1 MRLETRMYERRWIQL
16 TLLTGLLWFLVGIAW
31 APSKNLSLTL
41 AYVDLG
47 RIVPGVTNNRKQKGA
62 YLSAQVAF

>member
-1 MRLETRMYERRWIQL
+1 
-16 TLLTGLLWFLVGIAW
+16 
-31 APSKNLSLTL
+31 LTL

-47 RIVPGVTNNRKQKGA
+47 RVVPGVTNNRKQTGA